1 MEFGQR
7 LRQLRQGRGLTLR
20 QLAEAVGVDFT
31 YLSKIENG
39 KAGYLPGAETIRL
52 LARVLEADAL
62 ELLQLADKV
71 PPEMESFAGDAKA
84 RRSCSVPKKSPPP
97 VTGTL
102 CSSCLRSGRRIAIRG
117 GAMSDTV
124 KWSFS
129 TDRCMR
135 RCQRQYFLQH
145 VAAWHN
151 ALDPVRKESFLL
163 KQVKTLE
170 LWTGSLVHRG
180 IELYVVPALQA
191 DRLIDWQQA
200 IAETSAMA
208 RRQFEFSKA
217 RRYREKI
224 IKGKAGDDYCALLGH
239 ETEDGVPP
247 AELERVLGTVE
258 RAFLNFSEMGELLAE
273 ISGRDRYWPELKV
286 RLAYDTARIEVRI
299 DLLFFREYGKPTI
312 VDWKVSESLGASDA
326 DLQTALYG
334 WALCQHPSWAV
345 TKAEDCELL
354 EIQLLTKTVMR
365 HRATQETFDRLE
377 DRIYRSVSTIKSLRG
392 SEKYDLADLE
402 NYDFAENPNSC
413 VFCSHR
419 SLCRQLAAEEARKT
433 ATEPTPS
440 PTSKEKRRHVASHAQ
455 LF

>member
-1 MEFGQR
+1 
-7 LRQLRQGRGLTLR
+7 
-20 QLAEAVGVDFT
+20 
-31 YLSKIENG
+31 
-39 KAGYLPGAETIRL
+39 
-52 LARVLEADAL
+52 
-62 ELLQLADKV
+62 
-71 PPEMESFAGDAKA
+71 
-84 RRSCSVPKKSPPP
+84 
-97 VTGTL
+97 
-102 CSSCLRSGRRIAIRG
+102 
-117 GAMSDTV
+117 MSDTI

-129 TDRCMR
+129 ADRCMR
-135 RCQRQYFLQH
+135 RCQRQYFLQQ

-151 ALDPVRKESFLL
+151 ARDPVRKESFLL

-180 IELYVVPALQA
+180 IELYVVPALQT
-191 DRLIDWQQA
+191 RRPIDWQRA
-200 IAETSAMA
+200 TAETSAMA

-217 RRYREKI
+217 RRYREEKI
-224 IKGKAGDDYCALLGH
+224 VKGKAGDDYCALLGH

-258 RAFLNFSEMGELLAE
+258 RAFLHFSEMGELLAE
-273 ISGRDRYWPELKV
+273 ISGRDRYWPELEV
-286 RLAYDTARIEVRI
+286 RLAYDAARIEVRI
-299 DLLFFREYGKPTI
+299 DLLFFRDYGKPTI

-334 WALCQHPSWAV
+334 WALCQHPSWVV

-354 EIQLLTKTVMR
+354 EVQLLTKTVMR

-419 SLCRQLAAEEARKT
+419 LLCRQLAAEGATKTGVEPEAGR
-433 ATEPTPS
+433 PR
-440 PTSKEKRRHVASHAQ
+440 KEKRHVASHAQ

>member
-1 MEFGQR
+1 
-7 LRQLRQGRGLTLR
+7 
-20 QLAEAVGVDFT
+20 
-31 YLSKIENG
+31 
-39 KAGYLPGAETIRL
+39 
-52 LARVLEADAL
+52 
-62 ELLQLADKV
+62 
-71 PPEMESFAGDAKA
+71 
-84 RRSCSVPKKSPPP
+84 
-97 VTGTL
+97 
-102 CSSCLRSGRRIAIRG
+102 
-117 GAMSDTV
+117 MSDTI

-129 TDRCMR
+129 ADRCMR

-151 ALDPVRKESFLL
+151 ARDPVRKESFLL

-180 IELYVVPALQA
+180 IELFVVPAFQA
-191 DRLIDWQQA
+191 NRPAGWQQA
-200 IAETSAMA
+200 IGGTLAMA

-217 RRYREKI
+217 RRYREEKI
-224 IKGKAGDDYCALLGH
+224 SKAKAGDDYCALLGH
-239 ETEDGVPP
+239 ETDQGVSA
-247 AELERVLGTVE
+247 AEFERVQGTVE
-258 RAFLNFSEMGELLAE
+258 KAFRNFSEMKELLAE
-273 ISGRDRYWPELKV
+273 ISGRKRYWPELEV
-286 RLAYDTARIEVRI
+286 RLAYDAARIEVRI

-326 DLQTALYG
+326 DLQTSLYS
-334 WALCQHPSWAV
+334 WTLCQHKSWGV

-354 EIQLLTKTVMR
+354 EVQLLTKTVMR

-377 DRIYRSVSTIKSLRG
+377 DRIYRSVNTIKSLRG

-419 SLCRQLAAEEARKT
+419 SLCRQLAAEEAKKT
-433 ATEPTPS
+433 ATEPALS
-440 PTSKEKRRHVASHAQ
+440 PDRKEKRRHVATHAQ